1 MKGMIIVCLMINASI
16 AGLISGCG
24 TQTAEPHVRVLET
37 EEEIVYFDMLGTVVE
52 KLPEDE
58 YDNHYNVQSENDEIV
73 ICKYNGDDELNP
85 GDIVWMYQMD
95 DGGWTIEIPDAK

>member
-24 TQTAEPHVRVLET
+24 AQAAEPHVRMLET

-73 ICKYNGDDELNP
+73 ICKYNGDEELNP

>member
-1 MKGMIIVCLMINASI
+1 MKGIIISCLIINASI

-24 TQTAEPHVRVLET
+24 VQAKESHAQVQEK

-52 KLPEDE
+52 KLLEDE
-58 YDNHYNVQSENDEIV
+58 YGNHYHVQGENDEIFT
-73 ICKYNGDDELNP
+73 CNYNGDDELNP

-95 DGGWTIEIPDAK
+95 NGGWTIEIPDAK